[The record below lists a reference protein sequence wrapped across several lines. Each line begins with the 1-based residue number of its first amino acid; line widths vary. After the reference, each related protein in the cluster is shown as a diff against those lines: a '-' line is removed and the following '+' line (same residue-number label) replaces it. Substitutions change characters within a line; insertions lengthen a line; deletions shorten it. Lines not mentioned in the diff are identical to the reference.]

1 MALTYSSML
10 PLGTKLIN
18 FNLPNTVS
26 GKMYSSSEIVAS
38 EPVLL
43 MIICNHCPYV
53 IHYHN
58 ELKKLHLD
66 YSQQLSFLAIS
77 SNDVINYPEDS
88 PDKMKGLWEE
98 LGFSFPYL
106 YDETQEVAKAYQAEC
121 TPEFY
126 LFDDNHKLVYRGRL
140 DATSPKSNEIPTGKD
155 LRDAI
160 DALTNNTPIDQ
171 EQFPSMGCNI
181 KWK

>member
-1 MALTYSSML
+1 MKALW
-10 PLGTKLIN
+10 K
-18 FNLPNTVS
+18 
-26 GKMYSSSEIVAS
+26 
-38 EPVLL
+38 
-43 MIICNHCPYV
+43 
-53 IHYHN
+53 
-58 ELKKLHLD
+58 
-66 YSQQLSFLAIS
+66 
-77 SNDVINYPEDS
+77 
-88 PDKMKGLWEE
+88 E

-140 DATSPKSNEIPTGKD
+140 DATSPKLNESPTGKD
-155 LRDAI
+155 LRNAI
-160 DALTNNTPIDQ
+160 DALTNKTPIDQ